1 MTRCPPI
8 PAHLEVVRAWKGMWK
23 WLRTPL
29 GWRKPQNK
37 EMVSLL
43 LGCPSSSVAKQEV
56 TRVPA
61 TILLDMVFCLKIHNL
76 SWRISEEFSL
86 LFTLLGDMEF
96 CNFGFVVRT
105 PYL

>member
-1 MTRCPPI
+1 MT
-8 PAHLEVVRAWKGMWK
+8 AHLEVVRAWKGMWK

-43 LGCPSSSVAKQEV
+43 LGCPSSSVAKQEL

-61 TILLDMVFCLKIHNL
+61 TILLKVVFCLKTQFIVKNKGKH
-76 SWRISEEFSL
+76 I
-86 LFTLLGDMEF
+86 
-96 CNFGFVVRT
+96 
-105 PYL
+105 